1 MLSRQ
6 VRYIASVI
14 LLLWSI
20 SGCSSSKQS
29 NHNGADVQA
38 QRSTIRVGGGGG
50 FSGYY
55 SGNSISSDGQIISW
69 QKKSVDA
76 PDTILWQRKTTSD
89 SVSFF
94 FQYLREIDFQSV
106 TTLSQGNMNYTIEIL
121 SEKERRALSWGD
133 TDPKV
138 QPEVKVFYTL
148 VNNFVERLK
157 RSSK

>member
-1 MLSRQ
+1 MNLKRYKVIITLIILAQ
-6 VRYIASVI
+6 VA
-14 LLLWSI
+14 
-20 SGCSSSKQS
+20 GCSSS
-29 NHNGADVQA
+29 NHSEQDSKMGGPL
-38 QRSTIRVGGGGG
+38 SIIRVGGGGG

-69 QKKSVDA
+69 QKKSVDV
-76 PDTILWQRKTTSD
+76 PDTILWQRKITPD

-106 TTLSQGNMNYTIEIL
+106 TTLSQGNMNYTVEIH
-121 SEKERRALSWGD
+121 SEKDRRALSWGD

-138 QPEVKVFYTL
+138 QPEIKVFYKL

>member
-1 MLSRQ
+1 MNLKK
-6 VRYIASVI
+6 YKVI
-14 LLLWSI
+14 VTLIILAQLVA
-20 SGCSSSKQS
+20 GCSSS
-29 NHNGADVQA
+29 NHSEQDLKVGVPLGV
-38 QRSTIRVGGGGG
+38 IRVGGGGG

-76 PDTILWQRKTTSD
+76 PDTILWQRKTTPD
-89 SVSFF
+89 SVWFF

-106 TTLSQGNMNYTIEIL
+106 TTLSQGNMNYTVEVRN
-121 SEKERRALSWGD
+121 EKERRALSWGD

-138 QPEVKVFYTL
+138 PPEIKVFYKL
-148 VNNFVERLK
+148 VDNFVERLK